1 MVWDSSVSVCRV
13 SVAAFLLT
21 TVSAGAATVTSH
33 DTTTRRGGPIAQN
46 FLDTHGENVSFL
58 ATSNGISCVAS
69 QPLPIADALY
79 VSSDGTVVPFA
90 EVTRSPASSIQA
102 IAQPDR
108 PVAFRIQMKYAPDP
122 AKPIVMEL
130 DGQSLDLADALESSR
145 DSLWLTGG
153 TARMLAEA
161 LRRGETP
168 ALRATSDGTG
178 RQVADQITAPDM
190 AGLDA
195 CLVTLEDLLEVED
208 MPDTDMSAL
217 DISENDM
224 PTVDVPDMDARAGE
238 ANAGDA
244 LRAVMRDTDS
254 TITAVD
260 GQPFRPALPVAV
272 AGLRLEFVARPDP
285 EARVAASALES
296 CRMRDIPENLFLGRL
311 TAVTGFF
318 SQTQDVYVAFNDA
331 GQVQRAYIPGIFDS
345 DLTKG
350 TNSAR
355 VSLAADANL
364 PDQPNTVRG
373 CLGDALLEAP
383 VCVSSN
389 QDGDG
394 YTVSECGVLGMSMTR
409 EGFMDALPALT
420 FDEPE
425 QAGPRLT
432 SRGAYGGT
440 FSTNPAGSGSGGGSR
455 GGLPGLSSLPGLG
468 GGGSNSGDGGDG
480 GDTGGGEVSPVP
492 LPAALW
498 LMLASLSGLYGF
510 GVWRRRKVST

>member
-13 SVAAFLLT
+13 SVAACLLM
-21 TVSAGAATVTSH
+21 TVSAGAATVTSD
-33 DTTTRRGGPIAQN
+33 DTPTRRGGPIAQH

-58 ATSNGISCVAS
+58 ATSTGISCVAS
-69 QPLPIADALY
+69 QTLPISEAVY
-79 VSSDGTVVPFA
+79 VSPDGTVVPFA
-90 EVTRSPASSIQA
+90 EVTRSPASSIQV
-102 IAQPDR
+102 IAQPDG

-130 DGQSLDLADALESSR
+130 DRQSLELADALESSR

-161 LRRGETP
+161 LRRGDTP

-178 RQVADQITAPDM
+178 RRITDQITAPDM

-195 CLVTLEDLLEVED
+195 CLVTLEDLSDVEA
-208 MPDTDMSAL
+208 MPDTDMSAD
-217 DISENDM
+217 DIQII
-224 PTVDVPDMDARAGE
+224 DVPDKDAL
-238 ANAGDA
+238 AGDA
-244 LRAVMRDTDS
+244 MRAIMPVADNTMA
-254 TITAVD
+254 AVD
-260 GQPFRPALPVAV
+260 GQSSRPALPVPV

-285 EARVAASALES
+285 ETRVAASALES

-331 GQVQRAYIPGIFDS
+331 GRVQRAYIPGIFDS

-355 VSLAADANL
+355 VSLAADSNL

-389 QDGDG
+389 QDNDG
-394 YTVSECGVLGMSMTR
+394 YTIAECGVLGMSMTR
-409 EGFMDALPALT
+409 EGFMDVLPDLI
-420 FDEPE
+420 FDAPE
-425 QAGPRLT
+425 QAGPRPI
-432 SRGAYGGT
+432 SRGTYGGT
-440 FSTNPAGSGSGGGSR
+440 FSTDPADSGSGGGSR
-455 GGLPGLSSLPGLG
+455 GGLPGLSGFPGLG
-468 GGGSNSGDGGDG
+468 GGGSSSSEGDDG

-498 LMLASLSGLYGF
+498 LMLASLSGLYGL
-510 GVWRRRKVST
+510 GVWRQRNVST